1 MIGKR
6 ASVMAV
12 AALLLAAPGLAQEVS
27 GTPRQKAE
35 LRAPWL
41 AHAQEQAAGRKICGS
56 RRSPG
61 KRVSLPSN
69 CSAGALCPVW

>member
-6 ASVMAV
+6 ASVVAV
-12 AALLLAAPGLAQEVS
+12 AALLLAAPSLAQEVS

-41 AHAQEQAAGRKICGS
+41 AQEEAASRRICGS
-56 RRSPG
+56 RRAPD

-69 CSAGALCPVW
+69 YSAGALCPVW